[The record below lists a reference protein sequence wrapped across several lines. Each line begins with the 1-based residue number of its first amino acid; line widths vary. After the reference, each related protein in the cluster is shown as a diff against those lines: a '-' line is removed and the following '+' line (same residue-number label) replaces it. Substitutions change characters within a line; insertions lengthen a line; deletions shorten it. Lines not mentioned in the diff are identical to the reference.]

1 MELEEAYVVI
11 EVLDVEDDMFA
22 EMPIVVGR
30 GSNPRLHSDVIGC
43 DSPGHVALDGQ
54 PDLRLEL
61 PIQRPEK
68 LQNVVLNGR
77 QRIWKKQV

>member
-1 MELEEAYVVI
+1 MKHEEAYVVV
-11 EVLDVEDDMFA
+11 EVLDVEDNMLA

-30 GSNPRLHSDVIGC
+30 GSNPGLLSDVTGS

-68 LQNVVLNGR
+68 L
-77 QRIWKKQV
+77 